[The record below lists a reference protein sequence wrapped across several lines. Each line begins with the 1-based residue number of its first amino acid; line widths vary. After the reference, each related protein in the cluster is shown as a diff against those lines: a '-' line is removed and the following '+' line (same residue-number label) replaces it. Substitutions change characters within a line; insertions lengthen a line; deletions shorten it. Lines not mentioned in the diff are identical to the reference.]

1 MISEKLRERLAY
13 AAMSAFV
20 AWHTL
25 AMVIAP
31 APDSDVTKLVRVA
44 LQPYLTF
51 FRLDNQWDFFAPTVG
66 EGSRLRYDIQDRTG
80 KTHAFL
86 PADELHWYHPNFLW
100 FRSWY
105 YRIIDDPDNYAD
117 NAAAVLCRK
126 HAALQPLAITFY
138 EIQEEQIHARGLS
151 SGKKRMDPG
160 FFYRAHAQGHSV
172 PRPMM
177 LSRLIQKVLAQTGRS
192 LVADLVSAQPDGA
205 AGACPH
211 RHRRGAA
218 EPLRA
223 GDALSVRFLGRRR
236 LDAARDCS
244 TWNR

>member
-1 MISEKLRERLAY
+1 MISQKLRERLPH
-13 AAMSAFV
+13 AAISALV

-31 APDSDVTKLVRVA
+31 APDNDVTNVARIA

-66 EGSRLRYDIQDRTG
+66 VGSRLRYDIQDRTG

-105 YRIIDDPDNYAD
+105 YRIIDDPENYAES
-117 NAAAVLCRK
+117 AAAVLCRK

-138 EIQEEQIHARGLS
+138 GIEEERFTREDYL
-151 SGKKRMDPG
+151 SGKQRMDPG
-160 FFYRAHAQGHSV
+160 FFSV
-172 PRPMM
+172 KLLRGV
-177 LSRLIQKVLAQTGRS
+177 RC
-192 LVADLVSAQPDGA
+192 PD
-205 AGACPH
+205 P
-211 RHRRGAA
+211 
-218 EPLRA
+218 
-223 GDALSVRFLGRRR
+223 
-236 LDAARDCS
+236 
-244 TWNR
+244 

>member
-1 MISEKLRERLAY
+1 MISETLRERLAY
-13 AAMSAFV
+13 VAASALV
-20 AWHTL
+20 TWHTL
-25 AMVIAP
+25 AMVMAP
-31 APDSDVTKLVRVA
+31 VPDSDVTKLARVA

-80 KTHAFL
+80 KIHAFL
-86 PADELHWYHPNFLW
+86 PADELRWYHPNFLW

-138 EIQEEQIHARGLS
+138 DIQEERFTREDYL

-160 FFYRAHAQGHSV
+160 FFTVH
-172 PRPMM
+172 M
-177 LSRLIQKVLAQTGRS
+177 LRGVR
-192 LVADLVSAQPDGA
+192 
-205 AGACPH
+205 CP
-211 RHRRGAA
+211 G
-218 EPLRA
+218 P
-223 GDALSVRFLGRRR
+223 
-236 LDAARDCS
+236 
-244 TWNR
+244 